1 MVLAHDPGP
10 DQTHFLHVTNR
21 VIKFLSFRGSGY
33 KTFGENMILLLNRES
48 IIQTPNPL
56 HHNLQKCLP
65 THTDETSLQLLIL
78 KLLYLL
84 FTTPSTYE
92 YFYTNDLH
100 VLVDVIIRN
109 LLDLPQ
115 SANSLRHT
123 YLRVL
128 YPLLSYTQLRHSPHY
143 KRDELLRLLAIMT
156 SSGSVANHF
165 GAVDE
170 TTKRLVGRCA
180 QVSWLKEEDEDH
192 VAGNSLVAKKLLDVE
207 MPSAMT
213 SSLSVVDFAAAHKEE
228 PSVRAPGRGR
238 GRDGGIGW
246 WDNSGKG
253 DGNGDGDGGVELNNG
268 RREQEEEEEEEVWH
282 GYPKPIEEQQ
292 VKSPFDVEGEA

>member
-1 MVLAHDPGP
+1 M
-10 DQTHFLHVTNR
+10 
-21 VIKFLSFRGSGY
+21 
-33 KTFGENMILLLNRES
+33 S
-48 IIQTPNPL
+48 I
-56 HHNLQKCLP
+56 
-65 THTDETSLQLLIL
+65 DETSLQLLIL

-84 FTTPSTYE
+84 FTTRSTYE

-128 YPLLSYTQLRHSPHY
+128 HPLLSYTQLRHPPHY

-165 GAVDE
+165 GALDE

-180 QVSWLKEEDEDH
+180 QISWLKEEDEDQ
-192 VAGNSLVAKKLLDVE
+192 VRNMAAKKLLGIE
-207 MPSAMT
+207 IPSAMT
-213 SSLSVVDFAAAHKEE
+213 SSLSVVDFAAAHIEE
-228 PSVRAPGRGR
+228 PSIRTPGHA
-238 GRDGGIGW
+238 RDGGA
-246 WDNSGKG
+246 
-253 DGNGDGDGGVELNNG
+253 GGGAGAGLNNG
-268 RREQEEEEEEEVWH
+268 GKKGH
-282 GYPKPIEEQQ
+282 DGLHAYDKPIIKQG
-292 VKSPFDVEGEA
+292 KSPFDVDDEA